1 MQGLTLAVQ
10 ASTFM
15 NSGGPAVVWSPA
27 VPGRLV
33 GCAVQ
38 GRPNVAERF
47 YSSCDFSHMT
57 GDTPPRMLAYIAPVA
72 AADSDARNAA
82 SSGTAGV
89 ELQGDAAIG
98 ADMPPVVVHSQRNS
112 SNDTHAMRLS
122 VYVPP
127 EAFAIALTIS
137 EVRTKLSDAMMHM
150 LKRSTLIQEP
160 DFFYACHL
168 TPQTMT

>member
-1 MQGLTLAVQ
+1 MQGLTLTVQ
-10 ASTFM
+10 ASTFI
-15 NSGGPAVVWSPA
+15 NSGGPAVVWSLA

-33 GCAVQ
+33 GCSVL

-57 GDTPPRMLAYIAPVA
+57 GDAPPRMLAYTALVA
-72 AADSDARNAA
+72 ADDSDAPIPA
-82 SSGTAGV
+82 SSGSAGA

-98 ADMPPVVVHSQRNS
+98 ADMPPVVVYSQQDS
-112 SNDTHAMRLS
+112 SSDAHAMRLS

-137 EVRTKLSDAMMHM
+137 EVSARLIDAMMHM
-150 LKRSTLIQEP
+150 LKRNCAIRQP
-160 DFFYACHL
+160 DFF
-168 TPQTMT
+168 